1 MMRGFDVKKYQI
13 FTVFLFILLALPIPV
28 SLVSWIGTVISIANI
43 GMTDWAKPG
52 ESLQG
57 IVALITMLLAGT
69 YLFTYSFSL
78 IKTRSARKIS
88 FVSFLPIL
96 HLLLTVAFMFLW
108 DYLNVLYRH

>member
-1 MMRGFDVKKYQI
+1 MMRSFGVKKYQI
-13 FTVFLFILLALPIPV
+13 ATVFLFILLALPIPV
-28 SLVSWIGTVISIANI
+28 SLVSWMGTIISIANI

-78 IKTRSARKIS
+78 IKTRASKKLS
-88 FVSFLPIL
+88 LVSLLPVL
-96 HLLLTVAFMFLW
+96 HLLLTVVFMVLW
-108 DYLNVLYRH
+108 NHLNVIYRH